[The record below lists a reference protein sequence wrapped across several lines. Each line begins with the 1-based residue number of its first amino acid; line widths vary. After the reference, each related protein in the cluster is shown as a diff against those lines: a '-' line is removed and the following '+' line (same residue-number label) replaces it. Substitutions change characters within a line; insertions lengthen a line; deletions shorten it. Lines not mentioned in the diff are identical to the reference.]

1 MSVEDEKHKIDGD
14 IQTITTIPSTQ
25 YVSGVR
31 EIDER
36 CYTKWRIESTEIA
49 RGYGA
54 VIYQTSGGKVARVTQ
69 FNVDEQQEK
78 KKFLRDVHVRS
89 YLQTACPDL
98 SITKVDDAFIC
109 NDLGVGVTITD
120 RCENNIMEYM
130 LNLRRCKQMLFLEF
144 LKTALPTLVKQM
156 HGCGVFHRDL
166 HPGNV
171 LVKGNR
177 IVLTDFEEASGE
189 AFGATDRLQSA
200 YFANDMTSVVTI
212 LEELRAILDYISGRT
227 TKIDPLILEESGVD
241 YERLTNLREKNAT
254 TRAA

>member
-1 MSVEDEKHKIDGD
+1 
-14 IQTITTIPSTQ
+14 
-25 YVSGVR
+25 
-31 EIDER
+31 
-36 CYTKWRIESTEIA
+36 
-49 RGYGA
+49 
-54 VIYQTSGGKVARVTQ
+54 
-69 FNVDEQQEK
+69 
-78 KKFLRDVHVRS
+78 
-89 YLQTACPDL
+89 
-98 SITKVDDAFIC
+98 
-109 NDLGVGVTITD
+109 
-120 RCENNIMEYM
+120 
-130 LNLRRCKQMLFLEF
+130 MLFLEF